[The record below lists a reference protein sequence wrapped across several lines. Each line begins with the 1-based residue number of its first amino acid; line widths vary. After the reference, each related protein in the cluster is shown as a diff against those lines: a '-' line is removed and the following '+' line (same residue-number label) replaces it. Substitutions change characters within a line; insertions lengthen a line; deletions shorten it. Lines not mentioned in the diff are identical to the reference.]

1 MSKTSSKA
9 QSLPK
14 PPDLQRRKGNRPHA
28 IHIIPTE
35 NPVNNP
41 AVNSVSQT
49 FIRLSNLEYIIKFLC
64 NPRRL

>member
-41 AVNSVSQT
+41 AVNSK
-49 FIRLSNLEYIIKFLC
+49 SNINKALKSRIH
-64 NPRRL
+64 N